1 MSPLTTSGGWSGA
14 PHRGEG
20 ESPVASGPTQDQE
33 QAKPRRELRPPPCF
47 DLQVDEGLDLDVKV
61 QEELLEFAAGLGRPY
76 HEILGVQ
83 VDADGRTLK
92 KAYFQKSK
100 RFHPDRYFRK
110 NVGEFAPLIETCFKK
125 LLEAYE
131 LLSDP
136 ATRKEVQRELHS
148 SQPTPA
154 PTGTAR
160 KAEASDAQGPATQAR
175 PRLTRAQAARRLRR
189 RVSGLAGH
197 KKHRQERKQK
207 AKTFFEAGMAA
218 FRDERWTEAA
228 GSVRLAIAFDPAN
241 EIYHDEFA
249 KVQRRAHEERAKLLI
264 KQGESALDLRDG
276 ATAYEAFSEAFHYR
290 PFDAD
295 LAFRAAKLA
304 WQVAGDLRRAK
315 ELAQSACEL
324 EPERGDFHRVLGQ
337 IYKAAGLRANARREL
352 EAAIRLDSKDKEA
365 RVELRGL

>member
-1 MSPLTTSGGWSGA
+1 MP
-14 PHRGEG
+14 
-20 ESPVASGPTQDQE
+20 SGPTHEQE
-33 QAKPRRELRPPPCF
+33 QAKPRRELRPPPRF
-47 DLQVDEGLDLDVKV
+47 DLEVDESLDLDVKV
-61 QEELLEFAAGLGRPY
+61 QDELLEFAAGLGRPY
-76 HEILGVQ
+76 HEILGVGI
-83 VDADGRTLK
+83 DADERTLK

-110 NVGEFAPLIETCFKK
+110 NVGEFGPVIETCFKK

-136 ATRKEVQRELHS
+136 ATRKEVQRELRS
-148 SQPTPA
+148 AQPASTPTDG
-154 PTGTAR
+154 PPEG
-160 KAEASDAQGPATQAR
+160 EASEAQGSATAAV

-218 FRDERWTEAA
+218 FRDERWIEAA
-228 GSVRLAIAFDPAN
+228 GSVRLAIAFDPTH
-241 EIYHDEFA
+241 EIYHEEFA

-276 ATAYEAFSEAFHYR
+276 AAAYEAFSEAFHYR
-290 PFDAD
+290 PFDAE

-315 ELAQSACEL
+315 ELAQSAYEL
-324 EPERGDFHRVLGQ
+324 DPERGEFHRVLGQ
-337 IYKAAGLRANARREL
+337 VYKAAGLRANARREL